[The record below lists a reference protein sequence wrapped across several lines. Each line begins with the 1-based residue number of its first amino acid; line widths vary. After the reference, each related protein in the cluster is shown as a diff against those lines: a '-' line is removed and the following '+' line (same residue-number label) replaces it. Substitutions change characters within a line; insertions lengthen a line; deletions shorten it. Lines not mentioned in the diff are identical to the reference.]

1 MRYLPKSPADR
12 VEMLAAIA
20 ETAPG
25 TTPGAMPGAMPG
37 LMSIDDLFASIPE
50 EYQLKRD
57 LAVPRQ
63 HSESEILDRFRAF
76 AENNATG
83 YASFLGAGVYRHYTP
98 VIIDSLV
105 LRGEFLTSYTPYQP
119 EISQGTLQAM
129 FEFQTMI
136 CELTGMEIAN
146 ASMYDGSTGAA
157 EAMMMAVRVTGRDKA
172 VVARTLHPEYREVV
186 RTYAQHQEIPIV
198 EVGYAAN
205 GRVDMAALDAA
216 ITSETACVMV
226 QSPNFFGTIE
236 DVAAIAEMAHAKGA
250 LLIVSIAEA
259 VSLGIV
265 RPPAEADI
273 VSLEAQSFGVAIGY
287 GGPYCGVIACK
298 EKFLRQM
305 PGRIVGETKDVN
317 GKRGFVLT
325 LSTRE
330 QHIRREKATSNICTN
345 QALVA
350 MMVTIF
356 LTVYGKEG
364 LRELAEHNLAK
375 AAYLR
380 SVLTACHSERSEE
393 PPYFARSGPK
403 LLFEG
408 APRFHEFVVELPSD
422 AAEVNEALLARK
434 IIGGLA
440 LAKWYPELGANVS
453 LWCATEVTT
462 RRQMDA
468 AAEALKAVAPAVE
481 MVRA

>member
-12 VEMLAAIA
+12 EAMLAEI
-20 ETAPG
+20 G
-25 TTPGAMPGAMPG
+25 VD
-37 LMSIDDLFASIPE
+37 SIDELFATIPA
-50 EYQLKRD
+50 EYQLTRD
-57 LAVPRQ
+57 LAIPRQ
-63 HSESEILDRFRAF
+63 HSESEIIDRFRAF
-76 AENNATG
+76 SENNATG
-83 YASFLGAGVYRHYTP
+83 YASFLGAGVYRHYKP

-157 EAMMMAVRVTGRDKA
+157 EAMMMAVRVTGRDQA
-172 VVARTLHPEYREVV
+172 VIARTVHPEYREVIT
-186 RTYAQHQEIPIV
+186 TYAQHQEIPTS
-198 EVGYAAN
+198 EVGYSAN
-205 GRVDMAALDAA
+205 GRVDMTALDAA
-216 ITSETACVMV
+216 ITKETACVLI

-236 DVAAIAEMAHAKGA
+236 DVAAIAAIAHSRGA

-265 RPPAEADI
+265 KPPAEADI
-273 VSLEAQSFGVAIGY
+273 VSMEAQSFGVALSY

-305 PGRIVGETKDVN
+305 PGRLVGETRDKN

-356 LTVYGKEG
+356 LTVYGKG

-375 AAYLR
+375 AAYLK
-380 SVLTACHSERSEE
+380 SVLTTDA
-393 PPYFARSGPK
+393 K
-403 LLFEG
+403 LLFAG
-408 APRFHEFVVELPSD
+408 APNFHEFVIETPSS
-422 AAEVNEALLARK
+422 AEEMNAALLEKK
-434 IIGGLA
+434 IIGGLP
-440 LAKWYPELGANVS
+440 LAKWYPELGPNAS
-453 LWCATEVTT
+453 LWCATEMTK
-462 RRQMDA
+462 REQMDA
-468 AAEALKAVAPAVE
+468 AAESLKTITSQE
-481 MVRA
+481 LTRA

>member
-1 MRYLPKSPADR
+1 VRYLPKSPQDR
-12 VEMLAAIA
+12 AEMLDAI
-20 ETAPG
+20 G
-25 TTPGAMPGAMPG
+25 VS
-37 LMSIDDLFASIPE
+37 SIDDLFSSIPE
-50 EYQLKRD
+50 EYRLTRD
-57 LAVPRQ
+57 LCIPRQ
-63 HSESEILDRFRAF
+63 HSESEILDRFRTF
-76 AENNATG
+76 SGENATG
-83 YASFLGAGVYRHYTP
+83 YASFLGAGAYRHYRP
-98 VIIDSLV
+98 VIIDSLIQ
-105 LRGEFLTSYTPYQP
+105 RGEFLTSYTPYQP

-157 EAMMMAVRVTGRDKA
+157 EAMMMAVRVTGRDQA
-172 VVARTLHPEYREVV
+172 VIARTVHPEYREVIQ
-186 RTYAQHQEIPIV
+186 TYAQHQEIPSTEI
-198 EVGYAAN
+198 GYSAN

-216 ITSETACVMV
+216 ITDKTACVLI

-236 DVAAIAEMAHAKGA
+236 DVAAIAELAHSRGA

-273 VSLEAQSFGVAIGY
+273 VSLEAQSFGVAVGF

-305 PGRIVGETKDVN
+305 PGRLVGETKDKD

-356 LTVYGKEG
+356 LTVYGKG

-375 AAYLR
+375 AAFLR
-380 SVLTACHSERSEE
+380 STLANQDGT
-393 PPYFARSGPK
+393 K
-403 LLFEG
+403 LLFED
-408 APRFHEFVVELPSD
+408 APRFHEFVLNLPAS
-422 AAEVNEALLARK
+422 AEETNAGLLERK

-440 LAKWYPELGANVS
+440 LSKWYPELGPNAT
-453 LWCATEVTT
+453 LWCATELTT
-462 RRQMDA
+462 RVQIEA
-468 AAEALKAVAPAVE
+468 AAEALHSLAPSLA
-481 MVRA
+481 

>member
-12 VEMLAAIA
+12 EEMLREIGVGSIA
-20 ETAPG
+20 
-25 TTPGAMPGAMPG
+25 
-37 LMSIDDLFASIPE
+37 DLFATIPA
-50 EYQLKRD
+50 EYQLTRD
-57 LAVPRQ
+57 LKVPRQ
-63 HSESEILDRFRAF
+63 HSESEIVDRFREF
-76 AENNATG
+76 AEKNATG
-83 YASFLGAGVYRHYTP
+83 YASFLGAGVYRHYKP

-157 EAMMMAVRVTGRDKA
+157 EAMMMAVRVTGRDQA
-172 VVARTLHPEYREVV
+172 VIARTVHPEYREVI
-186 RTYAQHQEIPIV
+186 RTYAQHQEIPIA
-198 EVGYAAN
+198 EVSYAAN

-216 ITSETACVMV
+216 ITSQTACVMI

-236 DVAAIAEMAHAKGA
+236 DVTAIAEMAHAKGA
-250 LLIVSIAEA
+250 LLIVAIAEA
-259 VSLGIV
+259 VSLGV
-265 RPPAEADI
+265 VKPPAEADI
-273 VSLEAQSFGVAIGY
+273 VSMEAQSFGVALSY

-305 PGRIVGETKDVN
+305 PGRIVGETKDMD
-317 GKRGFVLT
+317 GKRGYVLT

-356 LTVYGKEG
+356 LTVYGKQG

-375 AAYLR
+375 ADYLKG
-380 SVLTACHSERSEE
+380 VLAGAGSE
-393 PPYFARSGPK
+393 SGGAK
-403 LLFEG
+403 VLFEG
-408 APRFHEFVVELPSD
+408 APRFHEFVLETPSG
-422 AAEVNEALLARK
+422 AAETNEALLAQK
-434 IIGGLA
+434 IIGGLP
-440 LAKWYPELGANVS
+440 LERWYPELGPNAS
-453 LWCATEVTT
+453 LWCATEMTT
-462 RRQMDA
+462 RKQMDA
-468 AAEALKAVAPAVE
+468 AAEALRAVAADELTKV
-481 MVRA
+481 

>member
-1 MRYLPKSPADR
+1 MRYLPKSPQDR
-12 VEMLAAIA
+12 VEMLAAIG
-20 ETAPG
+20 E
-25 TTPGAMPGAMPG
+25 TTPGVA
-37 LMSIDDLFASIPE
+37 SIDDLFATIPA

-57 LAVPRQ
+57 LKVPRQ
-63 HSESEILDRFRAF
+63 HSESEIIERFRGF

-83 YASFLGAGVYRHYTP
+83 YASFLGAGVYRHYKP

-172 VVARTLHPEYREVV
+172 VVARTVHPEYREVLT
-186 RTYAQHQEIPIV
+186 TYAQHQEIPIA

-205 GRVDMAALDAA
+205 GRVDMSALDAA
-216 ITSETACVMV
+216 ITSETACVMI

-265 RPPAEADI
+265 KPPVEADI
-273 VSLEAQSFGVAIGY
+273 VSMEAQSFGVAMSF

-364 LRELAEHNLAK
+364 LRELADHNLAK
-375 AAYLR
+375 AAYLKG
-380 SVLTACHSERSEE
+380 VLAGN
-393 PPYFARSGPK
+393 SGSGAK
-403 LLFEG
+403 VLFDG
-408 APRFHEFVVELPSD
+408 APRFHEFVLELPSD
-422 AAEVNEALLARK
+422 AAETNEALLALK

-440 LAKWYPELGANVS
+440 LQKWYPELGPNAS
-453 LWCATEVTT
+453 LWCATELTT
-462 RRQMDA
+462 RGQMDA
-468 AAEALKAVAPAVE
+468 AADALRAVAPAAETARV
-481 MVRA
+481 